1 MKNFTVNSE
10 SKKNT
15 GHDLHFYY
23 TISFH
28 SVTLSI
34 FHMETQEFVVIKLN
48 KWLEIVINIITY
60 FYCSDSEVVF
70 CLNEVQ
76 CNENTHISACI
87 FIVKIII
94 HGVVQEHVSMPTLSN
109 HSLWKLYQPT

>member
-15 GHDLHFYY
+15 EHDRNFYY
-23 TISFH
+23 TISFD
-28 SVTLSI
+28 SI
-34 FHMETQEFVVIKLN
+34 TVSTFHMVTQEFVAVKLN

-70 CLNEVQ
+70 CLN
-76 CNENTHISACI
+76 
-87 FIVKIII
+87 
-94 HGVVQEHVSMPTLSN
+94 
-109 HSLWKLYQPT
+109 